1 MITKLDTA
9 TAVIESLP
17 DPPEKTDM
25 RQDIHYVPARSTL
38 GAYFGKFDDVLVA
51 GYGYLIVSRG
61 SVEDWRQHFYPD
73 CIVAFGVD
81 PNAITDRNGY
91 VISEVGKP
99 PEFVL
104 EIASETTAS
113 RDETIKRE
121 GYAEMGVSEYWRFDG
136 SGKGLYS
143 QSLSG
148 DRLVGD
154 TYEPI
159 DLTEEA
165 DGEVRGYSLALSL
178 YLCSDDENRLRFWD
192 PATRKYL
199 PTHDEALE
207 ERDRERSARIE
218 AENRTAEA
226 DNRAAE
232 ADSERDRERSARIEA
247 ENERD
252 RERSARIEAE
262 AEIARLR
269 DTFHPS

>member
-17 DPPEKTDM
+17 DPPKKHDM
-25 RQDIHYVPARSTL
+25 QQTGHCVQAISTL
-38 GAYFGKFDDVLVA
+38 GVHFGKRDDVLVS
-51 GYGYLIVSRG
+51 GNGYLIVSTG
-61 SVEDWRQHFYPD
+61 SVRDWGQHFYPD
-73 CIVAFGVD
+73 CVVAFGVE
-81 PNAITDRNGY
+81 PKAIIARNGY

-104 EIASETTAS
+104 EIASRTTAS
-113 RDETIKRE
+113 RDETVKQE
-121 GYAEMGVSEYWRFDG
+121 GYAEMGIPECWGFDG
-136 SGKGLYS
+136 SGKGFYS
-143 QSLSG
+143 QRLWG
-148 DRLVGD
+148 VRLVGGI
-154 TYEPI
+154 YEPI
-159 DLTEEA
+159 ELTEEA
-165 DGEVRGYSLALSL
+165 NGEVWGFSDVLSL
-178 YLCSDDENRLRFWD
+178 YLCADDENRLRFWD

-226 DNRAAE
+226 D
-232 ADSERDRERSARIEA
+232 SERDRERSARIEA

-269 DTFHPS
+269 DTLHRS

>member
-17 DPPEKTDM
+17 DPPKKHDM
-25 RQDIHYVPARSTL
+25 QQTGHCVQAISTL
-38 GAYFGKFDDVLVA
+38 EAHFRKRDDVLVS
-51 GYGYLIVSRG
+51 GNGYLIVSTG
-61 SVEDWRQHFYPD
+61 SVRDWRQHFYPD

-81 PNAITDRNGY
+81 PKAITDRNGY
-91 VISEVGKP
+91 VVSEVGKP

-143 QSLSG
+143 RPLSG

-165 DGEVRGYSLALSL
+165 DGEVRGYSPALSL
-178 YLCSDDENRLRFWD
+178 YLCVDDEDRLRFWD
-192 PATRKYL
+192 PATRNYL

-207 ERDRERSARIE
+207 ERDQERAARIE
-218 AENRTAEA
+218 AENR
-226 DNRAAE
+226 AA
-232 ADSERDRERSARIEA
+232 
-247 ENERD
+247 
-252 RERSARIEAE
+252 EAE
-262 AEIARLR
+262 AEVARLR
-269 DTFHPS
+269 DRLRRS

>member
-1 MITKLDTA
+1 MGIRAIAERRPMMITKLDIA
-9 TAVIESLP
+9 AAAIEPLP

-38 GAYFGKFDDVLVA
+38 GAYFGKFDNVLVA

-81 PNAITDRNGY
+81 PRAITDRNGY

-113 RDETIKRE
+113 RDETVKRE

-136 SGKGLYS
+136 SGKGFYS
-143 QSLSG
+143 QPLAG

-154 TYEPI
+154 TYQPI
-159 DLTEEA
+159 ELTEGS
-165 DGEVRGYSLALSL
+165 DGEVRGYSRALSL
-178 YLCSDDENRLRFWD
+178 YLCSDAENRLRFWD
-192 PATRKYL
+192 PETQEYL
-199 PTHDEALE
+199 LTHFEAINRAAEAEDE
-207 ERDRERSARIE
+207 RNRERSARIE
-218 AENRTAEA
+218 AEVEIAKL
-226 DNRAAE
+226 
-232 ADSERDRERSARIEA
+232 RDRLRRS
-247 ENERD
+247 
-252 RERSARIEAE
+252 
-262 AEIARLR
+262 
-269 DTFHPS
+269 